1 MHWKPDRLTLVC
13 KRPLDR
19 LLDPPGAV
27 STQLAALGRVKA
39 FDGLHQTDVS
49 FRNQIQERE
58 PKIGVVMSDL
68 NDQSEICFDHQSPSL
83 PVSPFNPRRQLN
95 LLLWSQQR
103 GLHDLAKVSF
113 DDRIRILTSHIA
125 RQKPTT
131 DGGNPQNPICGKS
144 RARHIIP
151 IKWRAF
157 AKCYRVVSMYLFRAR
172 VYLVRVPI

>member
-1 MHWKPDRLTLVC
+1 AHLHGNSAHFGDLIDQMHWKPDHLILVC
-13 KRPLDR
+13 HRPLDR

-27 STQLAALGRVKA
+27 STQLATLCRVKA

-68 NDQSEICFDHQSPSL
+68 NDQSEVCFDHQSPSL

-103 GLHDLAKVSF
+103 GLHDLSKVSF

-125 RQKPTT
+125 KEKNLPCTAVIRKIPYV
-131 DGGNPQNPICGKS
+131 GKAEHS
-144 RARHIIP
+144 T
-151 IKWRAF
+151 
-157 AKCYRVVSMYLFRAR
+157 
-172 VYLVRVPI
+172 